1 MNLIDYTFVRYVY
14 PEFTNKKID
23 YIQNLVK
30 HNDNYIKSIKDF
42 YKKYPDFNYNI
53 YLKLNKDLN
62 IGDRERIII
71 YHFIKYGIHENRP
84 YKISYNDLKDTAI
97 ENTEDNAIEDNAIED
112 TSIEDTSIEDNA
124 TIEDTAIE
132 DTSINNIKVSIII
145 TLYNHE
151 NYIIECI
158 MNALNQTH
166 KNIEVLIIDDCST
179 DNSYNLVNDFILN
192 NDYDNISLFKTD
204 INRGC
209 YYARNIGINNSTGS
223 YIAFQDADDL
233 SLSTRIADMLHIMHK
248 YNKSIVFSNIYRIKY
263 LDIPTDIINKDDKL
277 LDLCKEDLIIIN
289 LLFKNKSIHSQN
301 IYDLGMVTSII
312 DKNLYDI
319 YGLYNDNMR
328 HSSDLEFIERV
339 YCLKYNIDPFSIKHM
354 YSFIKEN
361 NNDLIYYE
369 NNNFN
374 YICRKMNSRNNTL
387 TFNEKERNDYM
398 NLWKQNI
405 FNKIKFC

>member
-14 PEFTNKKID
+14 AEFSNKKID
-23 YIQNLVK
+23 YIQNTVK
-30 HNDNYIKSIKDF
+30 HNDKYIKSIKDF

-71 YHFIKYGIHENRP
+71 YHFIKYGINEKRP
-84 YKISYNDLKDTAI
+84 YKISYNDLTK
-97 ENTEDNAIEDNAIED
+97 D
-112 TSIEDTSIEDNA
+112 TSIEDTQAIVDTEAIVD
-124 TIEDTAIE
+124 TIG
-132 DTSINNIKVSIII
+132 INNIKVSIII

-151 NYIIECI
+151 NYIIDCI
-158 MNALNQTH
+158 TNALNQTH
-166 KNIEVLIIDDCST
+166 ENIEVLIIDDCST

-233 SLSTRIADMLHIMHK
+233 SLSTRIADMLHIIHK
-248 YNKSIVFSNIYRIKY
+248 YNKSIIFSNIYRIKY

-354 YSFIKEN
+354 YNFIKEN

-374 YICRKMNSRNNTL
+374 YICRKMNSRNNKL
-387 TFNEKERNDYM
+387 RFNEKERKEDM
-398 NLWKQNI
+398 TV
-405 FNKIKFC
+405 